1 MTIRWPDGAERRA
14 TVEEVSPP
22 RRLSFR
28 WAPFER
34 APEGEARLVRA
45 SRVQFELEEH
55 EGGTLVTV
63 TEEALGSP
71 ALAEAGHR

>member
-34 APEGEARLVRA
+34 TADGEARLVRA
-45 SRVQFELEEH
+45 SRVQLDLQER
-55 EGGTLVTV
+55 EGGTVVTV

-71 ALAEAGHR
+71 ALAPAGHR